1 MSILSKIAYYGASA
15 VLNRVFSLFPMKENR
30 VLFISDVRSDISGN
44 FKCVYDSLDPHWQK
58 VTSLKGDRRLK
69 RTFGQ
74 WLAQCWYIATS
85 KYVLLD
91 DYTTSTAYIR
101 VRKGQELVQ
110 LWHSSGAYK
119 KFAHSRTG
127 EGGDIRHIHQ
137 GYKRYTKTI
146 CSSDFCRPC
155 FSEAFSIPMDRVLA
169 TGIPR
174 TDIFFDKDYIARKQE
189 EFYAKYPELK
199 EKKIILFAPTYRGTK
214 VEEATYDFSR
224 FDLDQA
230 YRTLGDDYAII
241 FKWHPALYN
250 NIRFGIEKAYDLD
263 KYPGFAYDLSPMRE
277 INDLLFITD
286 ILITDYSSLIFD
298 YALVNKPIIFFAYD
312 LEDYEDGRGMY
323 FPFSAYIYGR
333 VCRDTDQLLDAI
345 QAEDMGS
352 DRRSE
357 FIHKFIDKNDGHATQ
372 RVMEAVFGGA
382 NDHLRSNSS
391 GGSRKPDAVR
401 HNS

>member
-44 FKCVYDSLDPHWQK
+44 FKCVYDSLDSHWEK

-69 RTFGQ
+69 RSFGQ
-74 WLAQCWYIATS
+74 WLTQCWYIATS

-101 VRKGQELVQ
+101 VRKNQELVQ

-174 TDIFFDKDYIARKQE
+174 TDIFFDKDYIAGKQQ
-189 EFYAKYPELK
+189 EFYEKYPELRD
-199 EKKIILFAPTYRGTK
+199 KKIILFAPTYRGTK

-224 FDLDQA
+224 FDLDRA
-230 YRTLGDDYAII
+230 YQTLGDDYAII

-250 NIRFGIEKAYDLD
+250 NIRFGIEKAYDLE

-323 FPFSAYIYGR
+323 FPFSEYIYGR

-382 NDHLRSNSS
+382 NDNLRSNTG

-401 HNS
+401 HDS

>member
-44 FKCVYDSLDPHWQK
+44 FKCIYDSLDPHWQK

-189 EFYAKYPELK
+189 EFYEKYPELK

-382 NDHLRSNSS
+382 NDHLRSNSG

>member
-1 MSILSKIAYYGASA
+1 MSILFKIVYYGAST
-15 VLNRVFSLFPMKENR
+15 LMNR
-30 VLFISDVRSDISGN
+30 VLSILPMKQDRVLFLSDVRSDISGN
-44 FKCVYDSLDPHWQK
+44 FKCVWDALDDHWDK

-69 RTFGQ
+69 RSLGEWF
-74 WLAQCWYIATS
+74 AQCYYLATS
-85 KYVLLD
+85 RYILLD

-101 VRKGQELVQ
+101 VRRGQELVQ

-127 EGGDIRHIHQ
+127 EDGDIKHIHQ

-155 FSEAFSIPMDRVLA
+155 FCEAFSLPEERVLA

-174 TDIFFDKDYIARKQE
+174 TDIFFDPDYKMSRRDA
-189 EFYAKYPELK
+189 FYEKYPELQG
-199 EKKIILFAPTYRGTK
+199 KKIILFAPTYRGTK

-224 FDLDQA
+224 FDLDRA
-230 YRTLGDDYAII
+230 YRELGDDYAIL

-250 NIRFGIEKAYDLD
+250 NIRFGIEKAYDYE
-263 KYPGFAYDLSPMRE
+263 KYPGFAYDLSQMRE
-277 INDLLFITD
+277 INDLLFVTD

-312 LEDYEDGRGMY
+312 LKDYEDGRGMY
-323 FPFSAYIYGR
+323 FPFKEYVYGR

-345 QAEDMGS
+345 RAEDMGS
-352 DRRSE
+352 EKRE
-357 FIHKFIDKNDGHATQ
+357 AFIHKFIDKNDGNATQ
-372 RVMEAVFGGA
+372 RVMDAVFGGA
-382 NDHLRSNSS
+382 NDNLRSNS
-391 GGSRKPDAVR
+391 GGRNR
-401 HNS
+401 

>member
-189 EFYAKYPELK
+189 EFYEKYPELK
-199 EKKIILFAPTYRGTK
+199 DKKIILFAPTYRGTK

-250 NIRFGIEKAYDLD
+250 NIRFGMEKAYDLD

-323 FPFSAYIYGR
+323 FPFSEYIYGR

-382 NDHLRSNSS
+382 NDHLRSNSG

>member
-189 EFYAKYPELK
+189 EFYEKYPELK

-382 NDHLRSNSS
+382 NDHLRSNSG